1 MNQKLSQKDLE
12 LKTMIAELESRM
24 MKGSF
29 HPGVKTDMQ
38 KSERFEVDSD
48 YSIDSDNVSWKADL
62 W

>member
-12 LKTMIAELESRM
+12 LKTMIAELENRM

-38 KSERFEVDSD
+38 KSESFEVDSD
-48 YSIDSDNVSWKADL
+48 YSTC
-62 W
+62 